1 VKQRSKHTASADA
14 PRVDYLLEV
23 LSALSQDDPPPA
35 LRGRLELLSSRR
47 LRNGPA
53 PLRLKPVFALA
64 LLVAIGITALFTAYL
79 RQPTPLQRKIESR
92 VAPPDA
98 LFDRAV
104 SAPVAA
110 RSPESTLPATR
121 HPLPKW
127 TRYNT
132 AQRMTV
138 RLPYSDAAIDTGT
151 DATIRV
157 SMSQAELAALGFP
170 INTTLHDRRV
180 LAELTL
186 GDDGLPRA
194 ISVSLPLEVVKE
206 KK

>member
-1 VKQRSKHTASADA
+1 MVEQRSKHTPSADA
-14 PRVDYLLEV
+14 PRVDYLLGV
-23 LSALSQDDPPPA
+23 LSALSPDDPPPA
-35 LRGRLELLSSRR
+35 LRGRLGLLSSRR
-47 LRNGPA
+47 LRNGPLL
-53 PLRLKPVFALA
+53 LRLKPVFALA
-64 LLVAIGITALFTAYL
+64 LLVAIGMTPIFTAYL
-79 RQPTPLQRKIESR
+79 RRPAPLQGKIESR
-92 VAPPDA
+92 PPGA
-98 LFDRAV
+98 LFDRAI
-104 SAPVAA
+104 SAPPAA
-110 RSPESTLPATR
+110 PSPDATLPATR
-121 HPLPKW
+121 HSLPKW

-170 INTTLHDRRV
+170 ISTTLHDRRV